1 MYTPYHSKYWAAAL
15 TCKGAAGSIDSLS
28 RSIAGAKVD
37 LNPHQVDA
45 ALFAI
50 RSPLSK
56 GVILADEVGLGKT
69 IEAGL
74 VMSQTWAERRR
85 RLLVIVPATLRK
97 QWQQELLEKFALP
110 SIILESQTHNAAR
123 RAGNPTPFEP
133 KDRVVI
139 CSYHFAAA
147 RSAEVQ
153 AVKWDLVV
161 IDEAHR
167 LRNIY
172 KRTNKIASAVVEG
185 IGSSAKILMTA
196 TPLQNSLME
205 LYGLVSVIDPQVF
218 GDFFSFREQFLKN
231 GSEDGRNY
239 DLKERLKPV
248 CTRTLRKQ
256 VLEYIRFTQRI
267 PLTQDFLPSDDE
279 QRLYDLVSSYLQR
292 DNLFALPASQRS
304 LLTLILRKLLASSTF
319 AISGTLHSLI
329 HRLQAKDAAESALS
343 PVLNN
348 EDFEAI
354 DELADEWEGEDA
366 AELDLKHS
374 PDLLRKELEELQRYA
389 GLADAIK
396 RNSKGDAL
404 LSVLET
410 ALTKA
415 VALGA
420 ARKAVIFTESRRT
433 QRYLFELLS
442 QAGYAGRIVLING
455 TNTDP
460 GSKAIYEQW
469 IERRRGTDAV
479 SGSRPSDTKAAVV
492 EEFRDRATILIAT
505 ESAAEG
511 VNLQFCSLVVN
522 YDLPWNPQRIE
533 QRIGRC
539 HRYGQQHDV
548 VVVNFLNR
556 RNAADQRVFQLL
568 SKKFR
573 LFDGVFGASDEVLGA
588 IESGVDLEKRIA
600 QVYQECRTT
609 DEIQAAFDRL
619 QAELDTQIDARMA
632 DTRRNLLENFDYEV
646 HERLRIYKDQASTA
660 LSDRQRWLAGLSRQ
674 ELGAAATF
682 FDGRNRFDFFGL
694 PSVDAT
700 PGVYN
705 LDWRDA
711 ETRNETFF
719 RLEHPL
725 AQALVGAALARE
737 LSPAAVRF
745 SYGAFGQQIGLLR
758 DRIGWTGWLE
768 VSLLTI
774 SSFQTEE
781 FILLAGVTGS
791 GECPHADFWKKLL
804 LLPGS
809 ADQTADETARNKE
822 RSDPPVELVTARES
836 CLTDRLTEVSGRNGR
851 HFDEEV
857 AKLDRW
863 SEDLKLGLEQ
873 EIKELDR
880 NIRDARRQSALAVRL
895 EEKLEVQKL
904 IKTLESARNTKRREL
919 FAAQDRI
926 DGQRDELI
934 SRIEEQMQ
942 QRHEITPLFTIRW
955 TLGE

>member
-28 RSIAGAKVD
+28 QSIAGAKVD

-50 RSPLSK
+50 RSPLAK

-74 VMSQTWAERRR
+74 VLSQKWAERRR
-85 RLLVIVPATLRK
+85 KLLVIVPATLRK
-97 QWQQELLEKFALP
+97 QWQQELQEKFALP
-110 SIILESQTHNAAR
+110 SAILETQTYNAAR
-123 RAGNPTPFEP
+123 RAGVLNPFEP
-133 KDRVVI
+133 RDQVII

-147 RSAEVQ
+147 RSAEVR
-153 AVKWDLVV
+153 AVQWDLVV

-172 KRTNKIASAVVEG
+172 KRTNKIASAVAEG
-185 IGSSAKILMTA
+185 IGASPKILMTA

-218 GDFFSFREQFLKN
+218 GDLFSFREQFLKN
-231 GSEDGRNY
+231 GSEDDRNY
-239 DLKERLKPV
+239 DLKARLKPV

-267 PLTQDFLPSDDE
+267 PLTQDFLPSDEE

-292 DNLFALPASQRS
+292 DILFALPASQRS
-304 LLTLILRKLLASSTF
+304 LLTLVLRKLLASSTF
-319 AISGTLHSLI
+319 AIAGTLHSLI
-329 HRLQAKDAAESALS
+329 HRLEAKESAESAI
-343 PVLNN
+343 NE

-354 DELADEWEGEDA
+354 DELADEWNGEDQP
-366 AELDLKHS
+366 EFDLQHS

-389 GLADAIK
+389 GLADSIK

-410 ALTKA
+410 ALEKA
-415 VALGA
+415 AALGA

-433 QRYLFELLS
+433 QRYLFDLLS
-442 QAGYAGRIVLING
+442 QAGYAGQIVLING

-460 GSKAIYEQW
+460 GSKAIYEAW
-469 IERRRGTDAV
+469 LERRRGTDAV
-479 SGSRPSDTKAAVV
+479 SGSRSADTKAAIV

-568 SKKFR
+568 SQKFR

-588 IESGVDLEKRIA
+588 LESGVDLEKRIA
-600 QVYQECRTT
+600 QVYQECRTPE
-609 DEIQAAFDRL
+609 EIQAAFDKL
-619 QAELDTQIDARMA
+619 QAELDSQIDARMA
-632 DTRRNLLENFDYEV
+632 ETRQKLLENFDYEV
-646 HERLRIYKDQASTA
+646 HERLKIYKDQAYA
-660 LSDRQRWLAGLSRQ
+660 VLSDRQRWLACLARQ
-674 ELGAAATF
+674 ELGGAASF
-682 FDGRNRFDFFGL
+682 LDGWSRFQFSGSS
-694 PSVDAT
+694 SVDAP

-711 ETRNETFF
+711 EIRNEHFL

-725 AQALVGAALARE
+725 AQHLIGPALARN
-737 LSPAAVRF
+737 LPPASIRF
-745 SYGAFGQQIGLLR
+745 SYRAFGQPVGLLR
-758 DRIGWTGWLE
+758 EKIGCSGWLE
-768 VSLLTI
+768 ASRLTI

-781 FILLAGVTGS
+781 FILLAGLVDS
-791 GECPHADFWKKLL
+791 GESLHPDFWKKLL
-804 LLPGS
+804 LLPGVTDS
-809 ADQTADETARNKE
+809 VDRG
-822 RSDPPVELVTARES
+822 DPPEALAAAREH
-836 CLTDRLTEVSGRNGR
+836 CLAERLAEVSERNGR
-851 HFDEEV
+851 YFDEQV

-863 SEDLKLGLEQ
+863 AEDLKLGLEQ

-880 NIRDARRQSALAVRL
+880 GIREARRQAVLAVRL
-895 EEKLEVQKL
+895 EEKLEAQKAMRA
-904 IKTLESARNTKRREL
+904 IESARNKKRREL
-919 FAAQDRI
+919 FDAQDRI
-926 DGQRDELI
+926 DSQRDELI
-934 SRIEEQMQ
+934 SQIERQMQ
-942 QRHEITPLFTIRW
+942 QRQEVQPLFTIRW
-955 TLGE
+955 TLVE

>member
-28 RSIAGAKVD
+28 RSLAGAKVD

-56 GVILADEVGLGKT
+56 GVLLADEVGLGKT

-74 VMSQTWAERRR
+74 VLSQTWAERRR

-123 RAGNPTPFEP
+123 RAGNPNPFEP
-133 KDRVVI
+133 RDQVVI

-172 KRTNKIASAVVEG
+172 KRTNKIASAVAEG
-185 IGSSAKILMTA
+185 IGNSPKILMTA

-218 GDFFSFREQFLKN
+218 GDLFSFREQFLKN
-231 GSEDGRNY
+231 GNEADRNY

-279 QRLYDLVSSYLQR
+279 QHLYDLVSSYLQR
-292 DNLFALPASQRS
+292 NILFALPASQRS
-304 LLTLILRKLLASSTF
+304 LLTLVLRKLLASSTF
-319 AISGTLHSLI
+319 AIAGTLHSLI
-329 HRLQAKDAAESALS
+329 HRLQAKDAAESALTE
-343 PVLNN
+343 

-354 DELADEWEGEDA
+354 DELADEWEGEDTA
-366 AELDLKHS
+366 RFDLEHS

-410 ALTKA
+410 ALGKA

-433 QRYLFELLS
+433 QRYLFELLGR
-442 QAGYAGRIVLING
+442 AGYAGQIVLING
-455 TNTDP
+455 TNADP
-460 GSKAIYEQW
+460 GSKAIYEAW
-469 IERRRGTDAV
+469 VKRHRGTDAV
-479 SGSRPSDTKAAVV
+479 SGSRSADTKAAIVQ
-492 EEFRDRATILIAT
+492 EFRDRATVLIAT

-568 SKKFR
+568 AQKFR

-588 IESGVDLEKRIA
+588 LESGVDLEKRIA
-600 QVYQECRTT
+600 QVYQECRTA

-619 QAELDTQIDARMA
+619 QAELDTQINARMA

-646 HERLRIYKDQASTA
+646 HERLKAYKDQTFTV
-660 LSDRQRWLAGLSRQ
+660 LSDRQRWLADLARQ

-682 FDGRNRFDFFGL
+682 FDGWNRFSFSGL
-694 PSVDAT
+694 PSLDAT
-700 PGVYN
+700 QGVYN

-711 ETRNETFF
+711 ESRNETFF

-725 AQALVGAALARE
+725 AQSLVGSAFARE
-737 LSPAAVRF
+737 LPPAAVRF

-758 DRIGWTGWLE
+758 DKIGWSGWLE
-768 VSLLTI
+768 VSRLTI

-809 ADQTADETARNKE
+809 ADQTGCGDLPDGLAA
-822 RSDPPVELVTARES
+822 AREN
-836 CLTDRLTEVSGRNGR
+836 CLTDRLAEVSERNGK

-857 AKLDRW
+857 VKLDRW

-880 NIRDARRQSALAVRL
+880 SIRDARRQSVTAIRL
-895 EEKLEVQKL
+895 EDKLEAQKT
-904 IKTLESARNTKRREL
+904 IKALESARNNKRREL

-926 DGQRDELI
+926 DAQRDELI
-934 SRIEEQMQ
+934 SRIEEQMH
-942 QRHEITPLFTIRW
+942 QRHEITPFFTIRW

>member
-74 VMSQTWAERRR
+74 VLSQRWAERRR
-85 RLLVIVPATLRK
+85 RLLIVVPATLRK

-110 SIILESQTHNAAR
+110 SVILEARTYGAAR
-123 RAGNPTPFEP
+123 RAGNPNPFEP
-133 KDRVVI
+133 SDQVVI

-147 RSAEVQ
+147 RSVEVQ
-153 AVKWDLVV
+153 AVRWDLVV

-172 KRTNKIASAVVEG
+172 KRTNKIASAVAGGVG
-185 IGSSAKILMTA
+185 ASPKILMTG

-205 LYGLVSVIDPQVF
+205 LYGLVSVVDPQVF
-218 GDFFSFREQFLKN
+218 GDLFSFREQFLKS
-231 GSEDGRNY
+231 GSEAGRNH
-239 DLKERLKPV
+239 DLKERLKAV
-248 CTRTLRKQ
+248 CIRTLRRQ

-267 PLTQDFLPSDDE
+267 PLTQDFLPSDEE

-292 DNLFALPASQRS
+292 DVLFALPARQRS
-304 LLTLILRKLLASSTF
+304 LLTLVLRKLLASSTF
-319 AISGTLHSLI
+319 AIAGTIHSLVR
-329 HRLQAKDAAESALS
+329 RLRAKDADETALDE
-343 PVLNN
+343 

-354 DELADEWEGEDA
+354 DELTDEWDGEDQA
-366 AELDLKHS
+366 GFDLQHS

-389 GLADAIK
+389 GLADAIR

-404 LSVLET
+404 LSVLGT
-410 ALTKA
+410 AMAKA
-415 VALGA
+415 EALGA

-442 QAGYAGRIVLING
+442 QAGYAGQLVLING
-455 TNTDP
+455 TNSDP
-460 GSKAIYEQW
+460 GSKAIYEAW
-469 IERRRGTDAV
+469 LERHRGTDAV
-479 SGSRPSDTKAAVV
+479 SGSRSADTKAAIV
-492 EEFRDRATILIAT
+492 EEFRDRATLLIAT

-522 YDLPWNPQRIE
+522 YDLPWNPQRVE

-548 VVVNFLNR
+548 VVVNFLNGG
-556 RNAADQRVFQLL
+556 NAADQRVFQLL
-568 SKKFR
+568 SQKFR
-573 LFDGVFGASDEVLGA
+573 LFEGVFGASDEVLGA
-588 IESGVDLEKRIA
+588 LESGVDLEKRIA
-600 QVYQECRTT
+600 QVYQECRTPE
-609 DEIQAAFDRL
+609 EIQAAFDRL

-632 DTRRNLLENFDYEV
+632 ETRRKLLENFDYEV
-646 HERLRIYKDQASTA
+646 HERLKIYKDQACGV
-660 LSDRQRWLAGLSRQ
+660 LSDRQRWLAALTHQ
-674 ELGAAATF
+674 ELGGAVEF
-682 FDGRNRFDFFGL
+682 LDGGNRFRFSGL
-694 PSVDAT
+694 PSVDAP

-711 ETRNETFF
+711 ESRSENFL

-725 AQALVGAALARE
+725 AQTMVGAALARG
-737 LSPAAVRF
+737 LPPAGVRF

-758 DRIGWTGWLE
+758 DKIGWTGWLE
-768 VSLLTI
+768 VSRLTVC
-774 SSFQTEE
+774 SFQTEE
-781 FILLAGVTGS
+781 FILLAGATDD
-791 GECPHADFWKKLL
+791 GEAPHEDFWKKLL

-809 ADQTADETARNKE
+809 ADQNGCGT
-822 RSDPPVELVTARES
+822 PPAALASVREQCVAS
-836 CLTDRLTEVSGRNGR
+836 RLAEVAGRNSR
-851 HFDEEV
+851 YFDEQV

-863 SEDLKLGLEQ
+863 AEDLKLGLEQ
-873 EIKELDR
+873 EIKEVDR
-880 NIRDARRQSALAVRL
+880 GIREARRQSGLAVRL
-895 EEKLEVQKL
+895 EEKLEAQRAMRAF
-904 IKTLESARNTKRREL
+904 ESARNKKRREL
-919 FAAQDRI
+919 FDAQDRI

-934 SRIEEQMQ
+934 SQIEQQMQ
-942 QRHEITPLFTIRW
+942 QQQEIQPLFTIRW